1 MPAATSKV
9 NADRKIGALT
19 MKHLVLALVTLASL
33 AACDGPAEKDGKDR
47 DKAAAAANG
56 LPYEGHGP
64 NEKLGEAQDRATT
77 AATIA
82 RDAQAAELKQQ
93 ARNIRKEADDRADK
107 LDAQAK
113 VIRDEADTRADAIDA
128 RAKTVRQ

>member
-1 MPAATSKV
+1 MPPPISTANTE
-9 NADRKIGALT
+9 RKPGALT
-19 MKHLVLALVTLASL
+19 MKHLAFVLVTLASL
-33 AACDGPAEKDGKDR
+33 TACDGPAEKAGKDR

-56 LPYEGHGP
+56 LSYEGDGS

-77 AATIA
+77 AAT
-82 RDAQAAELKQQ
+82 RAQDVQEAELKQQ

-128 RAKTVRQ
+128 RAKAVRQ